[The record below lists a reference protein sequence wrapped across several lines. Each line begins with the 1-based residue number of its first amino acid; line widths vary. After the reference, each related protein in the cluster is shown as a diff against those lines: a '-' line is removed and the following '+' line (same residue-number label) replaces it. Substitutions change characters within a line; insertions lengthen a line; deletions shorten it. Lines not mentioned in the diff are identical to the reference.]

1 MNPRILEKVGLGRAI
16 VPLDRVRVDLPLVV
30 DVVYHED
37 LEAFDK
43 FTQLHVEF
51 AIVGNS
57 KVGNLL
63 PEFLGPSSIIVLE
76 GTIVSTVNTV
86 RVSDGD
92 QSISYDS
99 LRVEELV
106 DSEDGVSMALFQAKI
121 GLCKVAHVQIILGET
136 ILKQLE
142 KVLIHIY
149 TCPQSYWHSLRL

>member
-76 GTIVSTVNTV
+76 GTIVSTVNTMW
-86 RVSDGD
+86 VSDGD

-99 LRVEELV
+99 LRVEEFV
-106 DSEDGVSMALFQAKI
+106 DSENRVSMALFQAKI